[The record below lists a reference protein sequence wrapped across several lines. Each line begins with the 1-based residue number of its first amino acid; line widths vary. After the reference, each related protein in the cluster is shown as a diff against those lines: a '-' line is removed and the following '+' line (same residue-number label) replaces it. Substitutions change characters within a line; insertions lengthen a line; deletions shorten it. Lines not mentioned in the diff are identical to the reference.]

1 MKDMLKIV
9 FQHFLM
15 ITVGVLFFTS
25 LGHIGAESLPTFYP
39 WAVMLSG
46 VVGVV
51 PSFLFYFRNEPTRS
65 QFIFRVILHFIF
77 IVIAIMTL
85 GYFFGWYTDFSEG
98 MSVFIGV
105 IIVYVLVW
113 VLSFW
118 LNHTQAKNINDALNR
133 LNDDE

>member
-1 MKDMLKIV
+1 MKDMIKIV

-15 ITVGVLFFTS
+15 ITVGVLFFTGIS
-25 LGHIGAESLPTFYP
+25 AFSRESYPATYP
-39 WAVMLSG
+39 WAVLLSG
-46 VVGVV
+46 VVGSV
-51 PSFLFYFRNEPTRS
+51 PSLLFYFRNEPTRG
-65 QFIFRVILHFIF
+65 QFIVRVVLHFIF

-98 MSVFIGV
+98 ISVFIGV

-118 LNHTQAKNINDALNR
+118 LDQAQANSINDALKR

>member
-1 MKDMLKIV
+1 MKNMIKTV

-15 ITVGVLFFTS
+15 ITVGVLFFTGIS
-25 LGHIGAESLPTFYP
+25 AFSRESYPATYP
-39 WAVMLSG
+39 WTVMLSG

-51 PSFLFYFRNEPTRS
+51 PSFLFYFKNEPTRG
-65 QFIFRVILHFIF
+65 QFVVRVILHFIF
-77 IVIAIMTL
+77 IGISIMTL
-85 GYFFGWYTDFSEG
+85 GYFFEWYTNLLEG
-98 MSVFIGV
+98 ISVFIGI

-118 LNHTQAKNINDALNR
+118 LDHTQAKNINDALNR

>member
-1 MKDMLKIV
+1 MKDMLKVV

-25 LGHIGAESLPTFYP
+25 IGHIDSESLPPFYP

-46 VVGVV
+46 VVGSV
-51 PSFLFYFRNEPTRS
+51 PSLLFYFKNEPSRC
-65 QFIFRVILHFIF
+65 QFVVRVILHFIF
-77 IVIAIMTL
+77 IGIAIMTL
-85 GYFFGWYTDFSEG
+85 GYLFGWYTNLSEG
-98 MSVFIGV
+98 ISVFIGIV
-105 IIVYVLVW
+105 IVYILVW

-118 LNHTQAKNINDALNR
+118 LDHAQAKNINDALKR